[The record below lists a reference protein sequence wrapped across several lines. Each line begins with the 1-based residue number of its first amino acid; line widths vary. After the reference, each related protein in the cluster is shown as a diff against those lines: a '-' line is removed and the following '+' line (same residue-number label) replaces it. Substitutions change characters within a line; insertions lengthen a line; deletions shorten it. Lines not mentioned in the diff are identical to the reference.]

1 MKTDD
6 GTKHSDDGTK
16 SLNPY
21 TYIYAALIRDHSF
34 SAYAKFFRKTN
45 ISYPLKSA
53 YQRVRNVTF
62 SGKFCVRTKWMTSDY
77 K

>member
-34 SAYAKFFRKTN
+34 SAYEKFLEKVAFLT
-45 ISYPLKSA
+45 P
-53 YQRVRNVTF
+53 
-62 SGKFCVRTKWMTSDY
+62 W
-77 K
+77 